1 MRFLASLVVSL
12 LLHAALAVG
21 IVLSLDTL
29 AAPDELLTLDLSRV
43 ELSFAQEEAAVDTPV
58 PVAPSP
64 IVEEEKIDEKEEI
77 EEEVED
83 QEEVEVEEEVEDVE
97 EEKVEVEEPKVEERI
112 EEEKVEEP
120 PPKQELPKQE
130 QELPTPPPL
139 PPPSKPPESPKP
151 KPQPPA
157 PKPPPQPPTPA
168 PIQGAIDAPPKPRQA
183 IRPRYP
189 QSSRM
194 RGEEGDVVLSLH
206 VTASGE
212 VDRVEVVASSGFAD
226 LDEAAV
232 KAAQKAR
239 FAPARSGSRRVDA
252 HARLTLTFKLRK

>member
-43 ELSFAQEEAAVDTPV
+43 ELSFAQEEAATDAPV

-64 IVEEEKIDEKEEI
+64 IVEEKDIDEKEEI

-83 QEEVEVEEEVEDVE
+83 QYEVEEEVE
-97 EEKVEVEEPKVEERI
+97 EEKVEDEVEVKKI
-112 EEEKVEEP
+112 DEKVEEP
-120 PPKQELPKQE
+120 PLKQELPKPE
-130 QELPTPPPL
+130 QELPKPAPPP
-139 PPPSKPPESPKP
+139 PPPKPPESPKP

-239 FAPARSGSRRVDA
+239 FTPARSGSRRVDA

>member
-43 ELSFAQEEAAVDTPV
+43 ELSFAQEEAASDAPV

-64 IVEEEKIDEKEEI
+64 IVEEEKVDEK
-77 EEEVED
+77 
-83 QEEVEVEEEVEDVE
+83 VEVEEEVEEEVEDQDEVEEEVE
-97 EEKVEVEEPKVEERI
+97 EEKVEEEEVEVEEKKV
-112 EEEKVEEP
+112 EEKVEEP
-120 PPKQELPKQE
+120 PLKQELPKPE
-130 QELPTPPPL
+130 QELPTPA
-139 PPPSKPPESPKP
+139 PPPPPPKPPESPKP

-239 FAPARSGSRRVDA
+239 FTPARSGSRRVDA

>member
-43 ELSFAQEEAAVDTPV
+43 ELSFAQEEAAVDAPV

-64 IVEEEKIDEKEEI
+64 IVEEEKVDEKVEVA
-77 EEEVED
+77 EEVED
-83 QEEVEVEEEVEDVE
+83 QEEVEEVE
-97 EEKVEVEEPKVEERI
+97 EEKVEVEEKKV
-112 EEEKVEEP
+112 EEKVEEP
-120 PPKQELPKQE
+120 PPKQEPPKPE
-130 QELPTPPPL
+130 EELPTPA
-139 PPPSKPPESPKP
+139 PPPPPKPPESPKP

-157 PKPPPQPPTPA
+157 PKPQPPTPA

-239 FAPARSGSRRVDA
+239 FTPARSGSRRVDA

>member
-43 ELSFAQEEAAVDTPV
+43 ELSFAQEEAATDAPV

-64 IVEEEKIDEKEEI
+64 IVEEEKVDEKAEVEEDV
-77 EEEVED
+77 EEED
-83 QEEVEVEEEVEDVE
+83 EVEVEEEVE

-120 PPKQELPKQE
+120 PLKQEPPKQE
-130 QELPTPPPL
+130 QALPTPV
-139 PPPSKPPESPKP
+139 PPPPPKPPESPKP

-239 FAPARSGSRRVDA
+239 FTPARSGSRRVDA

>member
-43 ELSFAQEEAAVDTPV
+43 ELSFAQEEAATDAPV

-64 IVEEEKIDEKEEI
+64 IVEEKDIDEKEEI

-83 QEEVEVEEEVEDVE
+83 QYEVEEEVE
-97 EEKVEVEEPKVEERI
+97 EEKVEDEVEVKKI
-112 EEEKVEEP
+112 DEKVEEP
-120 PPKQELPKQE
+120 PLKQELPKPE
-130 QELPTPPPL
+130 QELPTPA
-139 PPPSKPPESPKP
+139 PPPPPPKPPESPKP

-206 VTASGE
+206 VTASGD
-212 VDRVEVVASSGFAD
+212 VDRVEVIASSGFAD

-239 FAPARSGSRRVDA
+239 FTPARSGSRRVDA
-252 HARLTLTFKLRK
+252 HARLTLTFRLRK